1 MKGGMRA
8 ATAIGIG
15 YLLGRRKKLR
25 TATLLAA
32 ATAAGGSAVAGPIL
46 KRGMQ
51 MAMNSDAVAKMA
63 PQLGELTE
71 TVRGDLLGAGKAA
84 AAAAFSNRVD
94 ALTDSLAG
102 RAERLRNPEAVV
114 SDGADQ
120 AAEAGRSAG
129 RTGRRAAAGAGGAAR
144 RAAGG
149 GRSRSRSRREDDY
162 EADEPRED
170 DYESDEYESDEP
182 EEPDYE
188 DEYED
193 QDAGDEPDDRG
204 DEDGNEPPPRR
215 SSSRR
220 RSPVSR
226 ARR

>member
-32 ATAAGGSAVAGPIL
+32 ATAAGGSAIAGPAL
-46 KRGMQ
+46 RRGM
-51 MAMNSDAVAKMA
+51 KMLGNTEALNKVA

-71 TVRGDLLGAGKAA
+71 TLRGDLLDAGKAA
-84 AAAAFSNRVD
+84 ASAAVSNRVD
-94 ALTDSLAG
+94 ALTDSLHD

-114 SDGADQ
+114 AEGADQ
-120 AAEAGRSAG
+120 AAEAGRAG
-129 RTGRRAAAGAGGAAR
+129 GRAGRRAASSAGGAAR
-144 RAAGG
+144 RATGR
-149 GRSRSRSRREDDY
+149 GRSRARDEDEDYESGDADY
-162 EADEPRED
+162 EADEADRPDDEVDDVD
-170 DYESDEYESDEP
+170 DYEDVDHDDSG
-182 EEPDYE
+182 
-188 DEYED
+188 D
-193 QDAGDEPDDRG
+193 QDDFDEG
-204 DEDGNEPPPRR
+204 EAPPRR
-215 SSSRR
+215 SAARR

>member
-32 ATAAGGSAVAGPIL
+32 ATAAGGSAVAGPVL
-46 KRGMQ
+46 RRGMK
-51 MAMNSDAVAKMA
+51 MAANSDALGKIS
-63 PQLGELTE
+63 PQLGELAE
-71 TVRGDLLGAGKAA
+71 TLRGDLLGAGKAA
-84 AAAAFSNRVD
+84 AAAAVSNRVD

-102 RAERLRNPEAVV
+102 HAERLRNPETVV

-129 RTGRRAAAGAGGAAR
+129 RSGRRAAASAGGAAR

-149 GRSRSRSRREDDY
+149 GRSRSR
-162 EADEPRED
+162 RED
-170 DYESDEYESDEP
+170 DYESDEPDEP
-182 EEPDYE
+182 VEYEDE
-188 DEYED
+188 DEYE
-193 QDAGDEPDDRG
+193 DAGDEPDDRG
-204 DEDGNEPPPRR
+204 DEDGDEAPPRR
-215 SSSRR
+215 TSSRR